1 MWTYWHESLKINI
14 CLCGILMFKFNNI
27 LHFKIGFP
35 RKPEKNIY
43 LETNGENGAKNQEL
57 FNCLLF
63 PCVHFFHI
71 LFTFFHMFETHFF
84 TFFQAHFQNACFPFF
99 HKHVRKCEK
108 MWKCGKI
115 RFENAFGKKCE
126 KMRFENALEKNVKN
140 MWKNTFEHPVGK
152 VELWFFRD
160 QFCCSYF
167 AACPTSASW
176 KSERSSSNRS
186 EVDCADRRSVQYI
199 YSKEMT
205 TRSKNIKSNAKERE
219 QHFKIALKNS
229 LFHICLNI

>member
-1 MWTYWHESLKINI
+1 
-14 CLCGILMFKFNNI
+14 
-27 LHFKIGFP
+27 
-35 RKPEKNIY
+35 
-43 LETNGENGAKNQEL
+43 
-57 FNCLLF
+57 
-63 PCVHFFHI
+63 V
-71 LFTFFHMFETHFF
+71 
-84 TFFQAHFQNACFPFF
+84 
-99 HKHVRKCEK
+99 
-108 MWKCGKI
+108 
-115 RFENAFGKKCE
+115 KKCVL
-126 KMRFENALEKNVKN
+126 KMHLKKNVKK

-167 AACPTSASW
+167 AACPTSAGW

-219 QHFKIALKNS
+219 QNFKIALKNT
-229 LFHICLNI
+229 LFHIFLNI